1 MKESD
6 SGRLSV
12 KTKDSVSSS
21 IRKGRRSSWFGSET
35 DASSAKL
42 VRVMRKTK
50 FSLLNNLNYSLLQ
63 TAVDN

>member
-12 KTKDSVSSS
+12 KTKDSVSSL
-21 IRKGRRSSWFGSET
+21 IRKGSRSSWFGSET

>member
-12 KTKDSVSSS
+12 ETKDSVSSLM
-21 IRKGRRSSWFGSET
+21 RKGRRSSWFGSET
-35 DASSAKL
+35 DASSAEL
-42 VRVMRKTK
+42 VRVMSKTK